1 MTYARITGVGKY
13 IPERHVSNTELEKI
27 IDTSDAWIQE
37 NIGVKTRSVIDPAQT
52 IAGMGIEA
60 GREAVQKSGRGD
72 IRLVICATNSPD
84 VLYPATACRIA
95 QGLELG
101 HIPGYDLQAGCTGF
115 LYALTQAKAVVESQ
129 NISVLVIGSDALS
142 TGFLWRGDP
151 GAGKRG
157 VDDGVALPQ
166 AGQDVHRSGDRNAVL
181 FGDGAGAVVLSPSEK
196 PGLLATHIGAE
207 YSDAI
212 SLATPFSAAL
222 NSPLYYLAGETE
234 RRTGGPGAG
243 KRGVGGA
250 HDVPLRADYYTK
262 MNGRAIMKLSLTH
275 VPKAIDTV
283 LNDASLAKGD
293 IDVFLPHQTN
303 KHVIRKLAEHLNFP
317 AEKIPDVLTQHGSLS
332 TAVMPV
338 SLHMALESGQLQPGN
353 RVLMTAYGAGFTF
366 GAAVMTW

>member
-1 MTYARITGVGKY
+1 MAYARITGVGKY
-13 IPERHVSNTELEKI
+13 IPERHVTNTELEKI

-60 GREAVQKSGRGD
+60 SREAVEKSGRSD
-72 IRLVICATNSPD
+72 IHLVICATNSPD
-84 VLYPATACRIA
+84 MLYPATACRIA

-115 LYALTQAKAVVESQ
+115 LYALAQAKAVVESQ

-142 TGFLWRGDP
+142 TGFLW
-151 GAGKRG
+151 K
-157 VDDGVALPQ
+157 
-166 AGQDVHRSGDRNAVL
+166 GDRNAVL

-212 SLATPFSAAL
+212 SLATPSSAAL
-222 NSPLYYLAGETE
+222 NSPLQYLDGEHE
-234 RRTGGPGAG
+234 RRPG
-243 KRGVGGA
+243 
-250 HDVPLRADYYTK
+250 DYYTK

-283 LNDASLAKGD
+283 LADAGLGKED

-303 KHVIRKLAEHLNFP
+303 KHVIRKLSEHLNFP
-317 AEKIPDVLTQHGSLS
+317 AEKIPDVLSQHGSLS

-338 SLHMALESGQLQPGN
+338 SLHMALESGQLRPGS

-366 GAAVMTW
+366 GAAVMVWSGV